1 MADKVATVS
10 KIIFEYF
17 VITVG
22 VFIYCGGW
30 TAFITPQGI
39 TGGGVTGLATNIQY
53 ATNGF
58 IPLYVSYIGIN
69 VILLL
74 VGTIILGRGFGFK
87 TIYSILCATFFLAVM
102 PHWHWLMS
110 LSDISDKLVSAVLGG
125 AILAVGI
132 SMIFKKGG
140 STGGTDI
147 IALVFTKYYDTSP
160 GKVFMYCDLIII
172 GSILFLPGKGLSDFI
187 YGYLTTVSFSYML
200 DAFLTGRQQSVQI
213 LVISGKYQA
222 IADMLISDE
231 HRGVTAL
238 DSMGWYTK
246 DESKVLVVVARK
258 YQVAGIMSSIKN
270 IDNRAFV
277 TVGNV
282 SAVYGEGFEKVKVK
296 PQFKEK
302 KSKDEKVRSFLK
314 WINNS

>member
-1 MADKVATVS
+1 MAGKVATIP
-10 KIIFEYF
+10 KIIFEYI

-69 VILLL
+69 VILLV

-147 IALVFTKYYDTSP
+147 VALVLTKYYETSP

-200 DAFLTGRQQSVQI
+200 DALLTGRQQSVQI
-213 LVISGKYQA
+213 LIFSKKYNEV
-222 IADMLISDE
+222 ADVLMSEE

-238 DSMGWYTK
+238 DSVGWYSK
-246 DESKVLVVVARK
+246 DESKVLVVIARK
-258 YQVAGIMSSIKN
+258 SQVSNIMASIKKV
-270 IDNRAFV
+270 DNKAFV
-277 TVGNV
+277 SVGNV
-282 SAVYGEGFEKVKVK
+282 SAVYGEGFEKVKSA
-296 PQFKEK
+296 PRK
-302 KSKDEKVRSFLK
+302 KGMAGEERLKKFTK
-314 WINNS
+314 WITE